1 MPMTQRVINYAIA
14 LYELTSD
21 KEAVAL
27 LRTMMEE
34 TEVLSQVLANPMI
47 SKKKK
52 HRIIDGLSEQ
62 AALPAV
68 LKNFMK
74 YITDHGDSALLM
86 DIVKEYD
93 SLWEKKHHILNA
105 QLLYAQYPEEA
116 EIKQAE
122 EFLQKQ
128 YPDMVIHTSISVQKN
143 LLGGLCIRI
152 GNTEYDW
159 SYEGRLQQLERML
172 TER

>member
-1 MPMTQRVINYAIA
+1 MTQRVINYTIA

-21 KEAVAL
+21 REAVAL

-34 TEVLSQVLANPMI
+34 TETLSQVLSDPML

-52 HRIIDGLSEQ
+52 HRIIDRLCEQ

-68 LKNFMK
+68 LKNFVK
-74 YITDHGDSALLM
+74 YITDCGESALLK
-86 DIVKEYD
+86 DIMKEYN

-105 QLLYAQYPEEA
+105 RLVYAQYPEKA
-116 EIKQAE
+116 EIKRAE

-128 YPDMVIHTSISVQKN
+128 YPGMDIHTSISVQED

>member
-1 MPMTQRVINYAIA
+1 MTQRVINYAIA

-27 LRTMMEE
+27 LCTMLEE
-34 TEVLSQVLANPMI
+34 TEVLSQVLSNPMI
-47 SKKKK
+47 SKEKK
-52 HRIIDGLSEQ
+52 HRIIDELCEQ
-62 AALPAV
+62 AALPVV
-68 LKNFMK
+68 LKNFVK
-74 YITDHGDSALLM
+74 YITDHGDSALLI
-86 DIVKEYD
+86 DIIKEYG

-105 QLLYAQYPEEA
+105 ELIYAKYPQDT

-122 EFLQKQ
+122 EFLQNR
-128 YPDMVIHTSISVQKN
+128 YPDMVIHTGVSVQEK

-159 SYEGRLQQLERML
+159 SYESRLKQLTRML